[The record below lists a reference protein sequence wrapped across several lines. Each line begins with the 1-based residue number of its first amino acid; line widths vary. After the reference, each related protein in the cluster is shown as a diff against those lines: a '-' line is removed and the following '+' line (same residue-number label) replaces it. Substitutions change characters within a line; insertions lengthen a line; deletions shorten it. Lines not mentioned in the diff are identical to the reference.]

1 MPSNQSSH
9 TLAVS
14 DAAQAVCVTVHSLR
28 RWCEWHAAH
37 LSLGANPTPGEARR
51 LTGVDI
57 EVLRHVKALRDE
69 GLQTIAINDKLSG
82 LTFAEIDTPAN
93 ANIAIVDAP
102 DKPDRA
108 PGTIVGQDYMMS
120 IERRFEALQA
130 SVNEVRQAPVTSQ
143 RDGVL
148 MFGVGFIAALLF
160 VVVIIGLAVLYGGF
174 K

>member
-1 MPSNQSSH
+1 
-9 TLAVS
+9 
-14 DAAQAVCVTVHSLR
+14 
-28 RWCEWHAAH
+28 
-37 LSLGANPTPGEARR
+37 
-51 LTGVDI
+51 
-57 EVLRHVKALRDE
+57 VLRHVKALRDE